1 MYLLEHVMT
10 DNTELLELLDQLDPR
25 IITLANQCSQLTAA
39 LALAVS
45 TLNEL
50 VSEPIDIDGW
60 AIKCIDD
67 HNAIITETLGQI
79 TSMLAPDRCCDTPR
93 VDINGGCVS
102 CGDPCL

>member
-10 DNTELLELLDQLDPR
+10 DNTELLDQLEPR

-39 LALAVS
+39 LALAVN

-50 VSEPIDIDGW
+50 LSEPIDDGW

-79 TSMLAPDRCCDTPR
+79 TSMLDPDRCCDTPR
-93 VDINGGCVS
+93 GDINGGCVS